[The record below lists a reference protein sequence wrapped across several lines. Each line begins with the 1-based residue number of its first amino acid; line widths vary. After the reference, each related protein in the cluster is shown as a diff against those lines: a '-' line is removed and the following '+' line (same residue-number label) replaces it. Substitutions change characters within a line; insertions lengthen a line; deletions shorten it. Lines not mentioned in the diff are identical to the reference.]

1 MRETATRNTQDWDPL
16 GPEVLENQQLAH
28 DDMRDRCPVAWS
40 EFLGWSLFKHEDVI
54 AAARNPARFSN
65 RVPTSPTAA
74 PGSVPSIPLQL
85 DPPEHAPYKRF
96 LISYFSTQR
105 MAEFEPTTRSLA
117 GSLLDTYL
125 AGGEIGDAVAAF
137 TDPYPVQSLCAFLGW
152 PAEDWLQLKA
162 WSSEIERAA
171 LRRDPEMGRRAT
183 KAFHAY
189 IQTFIDARRQD
200 PRTDVT
206 TWLLESER
214 EETVALDDPRKVS
227 ILRLLLHAGHGTT
240 TASLGLCILYLARHP
255 QAQAYLREH
264 PEKIPAATEEILRH
278 DGPLVSMPRVVARDV
293 ELRGRQL
300 KAGDRVALMFAAAD
314 RDPDAFPDAGE
325 CRLGRSPNPHLIFGN
340 GIHFCLGARLARLE
354 LRVALEE
361 LLARTKGFTPSGA
374 EPRRYRWPGNGPR
387 SLPLAVESA

>member
-1 MRETATRNTQDWDPL
+1 VSEPSTRDAQDWDPL
-16 GPEVLENQQLAH
+16 AAEVLENQQLAH
-28 DDMRDRCPVAWS
+28 DEMRDRCPVAWS

-54 AAARNPARFSN
+54 AATRNPARFSN
-65 RVPTSPTAA
+65 RISTSPMLA

-85 DPPEHAPYKRF
+85 DPPEHTPYKRF

-105 MAEFEPTTRSLA
+105 MAAFEPTTRSLA
-117 GSLLDTYL
+117 GSLLHAYL
-125 AGGEIGDAVAAF
+125 AGGGDAVAAF

-152 PAEDWLQLKA
+152 PAQDWLQLKA

-183 KAFHAY
+183 EAFHAY

-200 PRTDVT
+200 PRADVT

-214 EETVALDDPRKVS
+214 AEMVALDDPRKIS

-240 TASLGLCILYLARHP
+240 TASLGLCILYLARNPH
-255 QAQAYLREH
+255 AQAYLRDH
-264 PEKIPAATEEILRH
+264 PEKIPSATEEILRH
-278 DGPLVSMPRVVARDV
+278 DGPLVSMPRVVTRDF
-293 ELRGRQL
+293 ELRGREL
-300 KAGDRVALMFAAAD
+300 KSGDRVALMFASAD
-314 RDPDAFPDAGE
+314 RDPDAFSEADQ
-325 CRLGRSPNPHLIFGN
+325 CLLGRSPNPHLIFGN

-361 LLARTKGFTPSGA
+361 LLTRTKGFALAGA

-387 SLPLAVESA
+387 ALPLDVELC